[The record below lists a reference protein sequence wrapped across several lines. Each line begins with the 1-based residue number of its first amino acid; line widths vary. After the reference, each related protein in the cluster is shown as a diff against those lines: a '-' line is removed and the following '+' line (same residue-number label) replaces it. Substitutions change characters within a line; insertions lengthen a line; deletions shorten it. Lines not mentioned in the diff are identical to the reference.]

1 MTGKQHQKTRR
12 FYESS
17 KAGRFYQQYPALL
30 LGRRAWHTDHCFFR
44 GCNLRCAWCHNPEC
58 IPFQA
63 VLRYN
68 RSVCIDCGLCVQVCP
83 QGCHTI
89 DAEGHTVERAN
100 CNGCGFC
107 AVHCPA
113 GALELNGRGY
123 TEEELLSQILADAEF
138 YQSSGGGV
146 TFSGGEPVLQN
157 LFLSGILKRC
167 REAGIHTAVD
177 TAGNV
182 SWEMFEAILP
192 YTDLFL
198 YDVKF
203 ITPEKHLAATGV
215 TNGKILE
222 NLKELCWRKARIW
235 VRVPLVP
242 DFHDL
247 SEIQTIAAFLNDLPV
262 ERIELIPYHR
272 YGVGKYAA
280 LGVPYTVSCK
290 EPDAQWMKNA
300 ADCFAGCR
308 AELVVQ

>member
-1 MTGKQHQKTRR
+1 MNPTKPKG
-12 FYESS
+12 FISNI
-17 KAGRFYQQYPALL
+17 QQFSLDDGP
-30 LGRRAWHTDHCFFR
+30 GVRTTVFFR

-68 RSVCIDCGLCVQVCP
+68 SSVCIGCGLCVQLCP

-89 DAEGHTVERAN
+89 DENGHTVDRVA
-100 CNGCGFC
+100 CNGCGAC
-107 AVHCPA
+107 TVDCPD

-123 TEEELLSQILADAEF
+123 TEEELFERVAADAEF

-157 LFLSGILKRC
+157 IFLSGILKRC

-182 SWEMFEAILP
+182 LWEMFENILP
-192 YTDLFL
+192 DTDLFL

-203 ITPEKHLAATGV
+203 ISPEKQLAATGV
-215 TNGKILE
+215 RNDKILG
-222 NLKELCWRKARIW
+222 NLKELCRRGAHIW

-242 DFHDL
+242 DFHNLD
-247 SEIQTIAAFLNDLPV
+247 EIEKIAAFLKDLPV

-272 YGVGKYAA
+272 YGVGKYTA
-280 LGVPYTVSCK
+280 LGIPYTVSCK
-290 EPDAQWMKNA
+290 EPDPRWMEDA
-300 ADCFAGCR
+300 AACFDGCK
-308 AELVVQ
+308 AELLLQ

>member
-1 MTGKQHQKTRR
+1 MNPAKPEG
-12 FYESS
+12 FISNI
-17 KAGRFYQQYPALL
+17 QQFSLDDGP
-30 LGRRAWHTDHCFFR
+30 GVRTTVFFR

-68 RSVCIDCGLCVQVCP
+68 SSVCIGCGLCVQVCP

-89 DAEGHTVERAN
+89 GGKGHTIERAA
-100 CNGCGFC
+100 CNGCGAC
-107 AVHCPA
+107 TAGCPA

-123 TEEELLSQILADAEF
+123 TEDELFERVAADAEF

-157 LFLSGILKRC
+157 VFLSGILKRC
-167 REAGIHTAVD
+167 HEAGIHTAVD

-182 SWEMFEAILP
+182 LWEMFENIFP
-192 YTDLFL
+192 YTGLFL

-203 ITPEKHLAATGV
+203 ISPEKQLAATGV
-215 TNGKILE
+215 GNDKILG
-222 NLKELCWRKARIW
+222 NLKELCRRGARIW

-242 DFHDL
+242 DFHNLD
-247 SEIQTIAAFLNDLPV
+247 EIKKIAAFLKDLPL

-272 YGVGKYAA
+272 YGVGKYTA
-280 LGVPYTVSCK
+280 LGIPYTVSCK
-290 EPDAQWMKNA
+290 EPDTRWMEDA
-300 ADCFAGCR
+300 AACFDGCK
-308 AELVVQ
+308 AKLIVQ

>member
-1 MTGKQHQKTRR
+1 MKMEKPKG
-12 FYESS
+12 FISNI
-17 KAGRFYQQYPALL
+17 QQFSLDDGP
-30 LGRRAWHTDHCFFR
+30 GIRTTVFFR

-68 RSVCIDCGLCVQVCP
+68 ASVCIGCGGCLQACP
-83 QGCHTI
+83 QGCHA
-89 DAEGHTVERAN
+89 AEEGCHTLNRVA
-100 CNGCGFC
+100 CIGCGEC
-107 AVHCPA
+107 VSHCPA

-123 TEEELLSQILADAEF
+123 SEEELFERLAADAEF

-157 LFLSGILKRC
+157 VFLAGILKRC

-182 SWEMFEAILP
+182 LWEMFEAILP
-192 YTDLFL
+192 DTDLFL

-203 ITPEKHLAATGV
+203 FTPEKHLAAAGV
-215 TNGKILE
+215 TNDKILA
-222 NLKELCWRKARIW
+222 NLQELCRRGARIW
-235 VRVPLVP
+235 VRVPLIP
-242 DFHDL
+242 DFHDME
-247 SEIQTIAAFLNDLPV
+247 EIGKIAAFLKDLPL

-280 LGVPYTVSCK
+280 LGIPYTLSCK
-290 EPDAQWMKNA
+290 EPAPEWMEA
-300 ADCFAGCR
+300 AKARFKGCR
-308 AELVVQ
+308 AELVQQ